1 MDTQPFFDLRVA
13 RRSFSR
19 AGLGLFTTLAGY
31 VLLQGLIVYAFTMLW
46 PGYQSVSWSFW
57 LYTILPLY
65 IIAVP
70 VGVLIL
76 RSVPKTPLP
85 DRRLPFRR
93 LCGAFLVCVCLMYA
107 GNIVGIAV
115 NALLQSFLDLPAS
128 NPLEGVVMDNSV
140 PVRILFMVILAP
152 LMEEFLFRKQL
163 IDRLHKYGGK
173 TAVLV
178 SALCFGLFHGNF
190 SQLFY
195 AFALG
200 LVFGYLYLRTGRLR
214 YTVLL
219 HAVVNFLGS
228 VVAPFM
234 LEQSGSAL
242 ADGLD
247 LADPEAL
254 LSTLSPGFLLLGL
267 YGFLMLAMAVAGLV
281 LLCLNARKLRFDPE
295 PLPLP
300 RGARFRT
307 VWLNPGMLLFSAG
320 CLGMIVLSCFQ

>member
-19 AGLGLFTTLAGY
+19 AGLGLFTALAGY

-46 PGYQSVSWSFW
+46 PGYQSVNWSFW
-57 LYTILPLY
+57 LYSLAPLY
-65 IIAVP
+65 LVAVP
-70 VGVLIL
+70 VGIAVM
-76 RSVPKTPLP
+76 RRVPKTPLP

-93 LCGAFLVCVCLMYA
+93 LCEAFLVCVCLMYA

-267 YGFLMLAMAVAGLV
+267 YGLLLLAMAVAGLV